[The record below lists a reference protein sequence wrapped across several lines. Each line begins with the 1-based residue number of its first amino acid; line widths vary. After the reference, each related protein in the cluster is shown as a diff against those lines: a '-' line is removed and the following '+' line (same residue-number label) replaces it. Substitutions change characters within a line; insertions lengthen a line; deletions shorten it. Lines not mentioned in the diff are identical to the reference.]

1 MAARGRSL
9 TIFEKLILVV
19 GLFVVVSGI
28 FFMQKLL
35 ELSSG
40 QFTTDVLVGAVLW
53 LILIFV
59 LILSAI
65 AENGRE
71 ELGTIIS
78 ENSQEIKLLRDISKE
93 HLAESRMLRHTLS
106 ELTGKKR

>member
-1 MAARGRSL
+1 MTARSRKL

-19 GLFVVVSGI
+19 GLFVVISGM
-28 FFMQKLL
+28 FFLQKLL
-35 ELSSG
+35 LLSGG
-40 QFTTDVLVGAVLW
+40 QFTTDVLVGVVLW

-59 LILSAI
+59 LILCAI

-71 ELGTIIS
+71 ELGTIIG

-93 HLAESRMLRHTLS
+93 HLAEMRLLRHTFS
-106 ELTGKKR
+106 EHSKKR

>member
-1 MAARGRSL
+1 MAARDRKL

-19 GLFVVVSGI
+19 GLFVVVAGM
-28 FFMQKLL
+28 FFLQKLL
-35 ELSSG
+35 FLSGG
-40 QFTTDVLVGAVLW
+40 QFTTDVLVGVVLW

-71 ELGTIIS
+71 ELGTIIG

-93 HLAESRMLRHTLS
+93 HLAEMRMLRHAFA
-106 ELTGKKR
+106 EHPKKR

>member
-1 MAARGRSL
+1 MKAINRNL

-19 GLFVVVSGI
+19 GLFVVISGM
-28 FFMQKLL
+28 FFLQRLL
-35 ELSSG
+35 TLSG
-40 QFTTDVLVGAVLW
+40 GEFTTDVLIGAVMW

-59 LILSAI
+59 LILCAI

-71 ELGTIIS
+71 ELGTIIA

-93 HLAESRMLRHTLS
+93 HLAEMKLLRHTFS
-106 ELTGKKR
+106 EQSKKR